1 MLTTP
6 LERIRSYTEKGLW
19 ENITLQNLFSSIVAA
34 EGDRLAIID
43 PSNRSTLVHGEPM
56 RLTYN
61 EIDQAADKIGS
72 WLYSQGLRQGD
83 TILMQLPNTVEIV
96 LMYFACAKLGLVIS
110 PVAMQYGQYELD
122 YIGGVIEPKAYIS
135 FREFSGKPF
144 GLERAQAMKSPCKT
158 LLFGVD
164 DFNLQSCETPTQDYV
179 SYADSLNHNP
189 NDILTICWTSGT
201 TGRSKGVPRSHNQW
215 MAAGLGMEDF
225 VAMPKH
231 SVYLNPFPFINMA
244 AIGGFMFFWLRN
256 RGTMILHHPFD
267 AQVFLSQLVDEK
279 IQYALMPPALLNRL
293 IDTKDAIKANYDL
306 SALKVIAS
314 GSAPLNG
321 HMIEGFKE
329 EFDINVINV
338 FGSNEGVI
346 LLSDADEVPDCHE
359 RAIYFPRFGRDEH
372 SWKNRISN
380 KVKTKLVDV
389 DTEKEITD
397 AGKTGEL
404 CIDGATV
411 FDGYYKSP
419 EDNQQAFTKDGY
431 FRTGDLFQ
439 ITGENQEFYHFV
451 GRCKA
456 LIVRGGVNISP
467 EELDELLNAHPSIL
481 EGAVVAYPDKIMG
494 EKVCAV
500 VVLNEG
506 HTLTLEEIKNYL
518 SEKKVAKFKWPERLH
533 LIEALPRNAMN
544 KVVRHELAK
553 LMD

>member
-1 MLTTP
+1 MRTTP
-6 LERIRSYTEKGLW
+6 LDRIKTYTEKGLW
-19 ENITLQNLFSSIVAA
+19 EDITLQEVFSSIVSD
-34 EGDRLAIID
+34 EGSRLALID
-43 PSNRSTLVHGEPM
+43 PSNRSSFVYGEPM
-56 RLTYN
+56 RLTYK

-72 WLYSQGLRQGD
+72 WLYSHGLRFGD
-83 TILMQLPNTVEIV
+83 TILMQLPNTAEIV

-110 PVAMQYGQYELD
+110 PVAMQYGEFELD
-122 YIGGVIEPKAYIS
+122 HISNVIEPKAYVT
-135 FREFSGKPF
+135 FRDFSGKPF
-144 GLERAQAMKSPCKT
+144 GLERANAMKSPCKT
-158 LLFGVD
+158 LLFGLE
-164 DFNLQSCETPTQDYV
+164 DFNLQSCDAPRQDFIK
-179 SYADSLNHNP
+179 YAASLNHDP

-225 VAMPKH
+225 VSMPKH

-267 AQVFLSQLVDEK
+267 AQVFLSQLQDEK
-279 IQYALMPPALLNRL
+279 IEYALMPPALLNRL
-293 IDTKDAIKANYDL
+293 IETKDAIKANYDL
-306 SALKVIAS
+306 SALRVIAS
-314 GSAPLNG
+314 GSAPLSG

-346 LLSDADEVPDCHE
+346 LLSDATEVPDSHE
-359 RAIYFPRFGRDEH
+359 RAIYFPRFGRDEF
-372 SWKNRISN
+372 SWKNRISS

-389 DTEKEITD
+389 DDGAEITET
-397 AGKTGEL
+397 GRTGEL

-419 EDNQQAFTKDGY
+419 ADNEQAFTKDGY

-439 ITGENQEFYHFV
+439 ITGDNKEFYHFV

-467 EELDELLNAHPSIL
+467 EEIDELLNAHPSIS

-500 VVLNEG
+500 VVVSEG
-506 HTLTLEEIKNYL
+506 QTLTLEDIKNYL
-518 SEKKVAKFKWPERLH
+518 SDKKVAKFKWPERLH
-533 LIEALPRNAMN
+533 LIDALPRNAMN

-553 LMD
+553 SIS